1 MMKNRAYTLI
11 ELLSVVVILA
21 IISAI
26 AVPRVLETIGISKI
40 TAYNVAKENIVSSA
54 KIKYLA
60 DVNNSKITQY
70 TVDDL
75 IKDGYLKKDIK
86 NPITN
91 QKYENTKI
99 LITNG
104 NGNIKYN
111 YVEGS
116 TLYDI
121 ISSLNDK
128 DGVYKQNDTYIYKG
142 NNVNNYL
149 SYDGKIYRIL
159 KIDEYR
165 KIYLLL
171 DDVSEKISD
180 TDVIGYINSYYND
193 NYLENSK
200 NNIVSVDM
208 LKYND
213 YMNSYIDDE
222 TYINV
227 DDDIWL
233 KDSKD
238 YKVLSYLTNQ
248 LTDKKS
254 ARAKLVVKMKNSLIV
269 KDGNG
274 TQLNPYIIEK

>member
-21 IISAI
+21 IIGAI
-26 AVPRVLETIGISKI
+26 AVPKVLETIGISKI
-40 TAYNVAKENIVSSA
+40 TAYNVAKNNIVSSA

-60 DVNNSKITQY
+60 DVNNSKTTQY

-75 IKDGYLKKDIK
+75 IEGGYLKKDIK

-91 QKYENTKI
+91 KKYEDTKI
-99 LITNG
+99 IITNE
-104 NGNIKYN
+104 NGNIKYD
-111 YVEGS
+111 YVEGN

-121 ISSLNDK
+121 ISNLNDK
-128 DGVYKQNDTYIYKG
+128 DGLYKQNNTYIYKG

-149 SYDGKIYRIL
+149 SYDGKVYRIL
-159 KIDEYR
+159 KVDEYG

-171 DDVSEKISD
+171 DEMSDVISD
-180 TDVIGYINSYYND
+180 TNVEGYINSYYND

-200 NNIVSVDM
+200 NNIISIDM
-208 LKYND
+208 LKYSD

-222 TYINV
+222 TYININN
-227 DDDIWL
+227 DIWL
-233 KDSKD
+233 KDNKN

-254 ARAKLVVKMKNSLIV
+254 ARAKLVIKMKNSLAV

>member
-21 IISAI
+21 IIGAI
-26 AVPRVLETIGISKI
+26 AVPKVLETIGISKL
-40 TAYNVAKENIVSSA
+40 TAYNVAKNNIVSSA

-60 DVNNSKITQY
+60 DVNNSKTTQY

-75 IKDGYLKKDIK
+75 IEGGYLKKDIK

-91 QKYENTKI
+91 KKYEDTKI
-99 LITNG
+99 IITNE
-104 NGNIKYN
+104 NGNIKYD
-111 YVEGS
+111 YVEGN

-121 ISSLNDK
+121 ISNLNDK
-128 DGVYKQNDTYIYKG
+128 DGLYKQNNTYIYKG

-149 SYDGKIYRIL
+149 SYDGKVYRIL
-159 KIDEYR
+159 KVDEYG

-171 DDVSEKISD
+171 DEMSDIISD
-180 TDVIGYINSYYND
+180 TNIEGYINSYYND

-200 NNIVSVDM
+200 NNIISIDM
-208 LKYND
+208 LKYSD
-213 YMNSYIDDE
+213 YINSYIDDE
-222 TYINV
+222 TYININN
-227 DDDIWL
+227 DIWL
-233 KDSKD
+233 KDNKN

-254 ARAKLVVKMKNSLIV
+254 ARAKLVIKMKNSLAV

>member
-21 IISAI
+21 IIGAI
-26 AVPRVLETIGISKI
+26 AVPKVLETIGISKI
-40 TAYNVAKENIVSSA
+40 TAYNVAKNNIVSSA

-60 DVNNSKITQY
+60 DVNNSKTTQY

-75 IKDGYLKKDIK
+75 IEGGYLKKDIK

-91 QKYENTKI
+91 KKYEDTKI
-99 LITNG
+99 IITNE
-104 NGNIKYN
+104 NGNIKYD
-111 YVEGS
+111 YVEGN

-121 ISSLNDK
+121 ISNLNDK
-128 DGVYKQNDTYIYKG
+128 DGLYKQNNTYIYKG

-149 SYDGKIYRIL
+149 SYDGKVYRIL
-159 KIDEYR
+159 KVDEYG

-171 DDVSEKISD
+171 DEMSDIISD
-180 TDVIGYINSYYND
+180 TNIEGYINSYYND

-200 NNIVSVDM
+200 NNIISIDM
-208 LKYND
+208 LKYSD

-222 TYINV
+222 TYININN
-227 DDDIWL
+227 DIWL
-233 KDSKD
+233 KDNKN

-254 ARAKLVVKMKNSLIV
+254 ARAKLVIKMKNSLAV

>member
-21 IISAI
+21 IIGAI
-26 AVPRVLETIGISKI
+26 AVPKVLETIGISKL
-40 TAYNVAKENIVSSA
+40 TAYNVAKNNIVSSA

-60 DVNNSKITQY
+60 DVNNSKTTQY

-75 IKDGYLKKDIK
+75 IEGGYLKKDIK

-91 QKYENTKI
+91 QKYEDTKI
-99 LITNG
+99 IITNE
-104 NGNIKYN
+104 NGNIKYD
-111 YVEGS
+111 YVEGN

-121 ISSLNDK
+121 ISNLDDK
-128 DGVYKQNDTYIYKG
+128 DGLYKQNDTYIYKG

-149 SYDGKIYRIL
+149 SYDGKVYRIL
-159 KIDEYR
+159 KIDGYR
-165 KIYLLL
+165 KVYLLL
-171 DDVSEKISD
+171 DEMSDVISD
-180 TDVIGYINSYYND
+180 TNVEGYINSYYND

-200 NNIVSVDM
+200 NNIISIDM
-208 LKYND
+208 LKYSD
-213 YMNSYIDDE
+213 YINSYIDDE
-222 TYINV
+222 TYININN
-227 DDDIWL
+227 DIWL
-233 KDSKD
+233 KDNKN

-254 ARAKLVVKMKNSLIV
+254 ARAKLVIKMKNSLAV

>member
-21 IISAI
+21 IIGAI
-26 AVPRVLETIGISKI
+26 AVPKVLETIGISKL
-40 TAYNVAKENIVSSA
+40 TAYNVAKNNIVSSA

-60 DVNNSKITQY
+60 DVNNSKTTQY

-75 IKDGYLKKDIK
+75 IEGGYLKKDIK

-91 QKYENTKI
+91 KKYEDTKI
-99 LITNG
+99 IITNE
-104 NGNIKYN
+104 NGNIK
-111 YVEGS
+111 
-116 TLYDI
+116 
-121 ISSLNDK
+121 
-128 DGVYKQNDTYIYKG
+128 YIYKG

-149 SYDGKIYRIL
+149 SYDGKVYRIL
-159 KIDEYR
+159 KVDEYG

-171 DDVSEKISD
+171 DEMSDVISD
-180 TDVIGYINSYYND
+180 TNVEGYINSYYND

-200 NNIVSVDM
+200 NNIISIDM
-208 LKYND
+208 LKYSD
-213 YMNSYIDDE
+213 YINSYIDDE
-222 TYINV
+222 TYININN
-227 DDDIWL
+227 DIWL
-233 KDSKD
+233 KDNKN

-254 ARAKLVVKMKNSLIV
+254 ARAKLVIKMKNSLAV